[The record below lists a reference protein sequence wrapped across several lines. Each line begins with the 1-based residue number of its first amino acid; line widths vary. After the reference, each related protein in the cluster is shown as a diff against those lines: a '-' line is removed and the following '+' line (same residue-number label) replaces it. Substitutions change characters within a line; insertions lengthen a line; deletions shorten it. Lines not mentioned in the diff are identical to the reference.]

1 MTGTLKARIERLEQ
15 PAEGK
20 TGGLVWLMPVPD
32 GEAVPEP
39 ESHGGLRIIYRVS
52 VEHQTIDVDNIAPRG
67 QVYRGL

>member
-32 GEAVPEP
+32 GEAVPDP
-39 ESHGGLRIIYRVS
+39 ESHGGLRIIYGR
-52 VEHQTIDVDNIAPRG
+52 QADLDAIASAKVARG
-67 QVYRGL
+67 